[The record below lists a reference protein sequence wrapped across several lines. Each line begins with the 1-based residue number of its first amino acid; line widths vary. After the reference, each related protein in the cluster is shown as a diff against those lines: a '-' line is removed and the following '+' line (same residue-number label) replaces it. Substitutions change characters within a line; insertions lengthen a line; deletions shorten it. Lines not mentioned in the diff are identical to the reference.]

1 MNMEK
6 VAQLIADDMAGV
18 EAEFERNLSS
28 EVSLIPIVG
37 RYVLKSGGKRIRP
50 LLLILSA
57 RMSGYNGPNMIPL
70 AAIMEFIHTAT
81 LLHDD
86 VVDNANLR
94 RGQESANL
102 VWGNSASVL
111 VGDFLFSKSFS
122 LLTTHGDMRI
132 LKAVSGATTMMA
144 EGEVLQLIKTCDL
157 DISEEEY
164 LEVVINKTAVLLAA
178 ACQVGGILGGLEE
191 EKIAALYQFGMELGI
206 AFQLTD
212 DCLDYVA
219 EEKEFGK
226 AVGTDLTEG
235 KITMPLI
242 HAINHATPEER
253 ARITEIVEKEEEL
266 LPEDL
271 SWAMDLIKRYDGIGA
286 ANLRAMERIEKAKGL
301 LAPFPDTP
309 EKEALLSIADYVV
322 ARKL

>member
-1 MNMEK
+1 MDMDRINSL
-6 VAQLIADDMAGV
+6 VAADMKAV
-18 EAEFERNLSS
+18 EAEFEKNLASD
-28 EVSLIPIVG
+28 VALIPAVG
-37 RYVLKSGGKRIRP
+37 RYILKGGGKRIRP

-57 RMSGYNGPNMIPL
+57 RLSGYDGPSAVPL

-94 RGQESANL
+94 RGQDSANL

-122 LLTTHGDMRI
+122 LLTEHGSMRI
-132 LKAVSGATTMMA
+132 LKSVSDATTMMA

-157 DISEEEY
+157 NISEDEY
-164 LEVVINKTAVLLAA
+164 LDVVINKTAVLLAA
-178 ACQVGGILGGLEE
+178 ACEVGGLLGGQPEE
-191 EKIAALYQFGMELGI
+191 RVKALYSFGMELGI

-226 AVGTDLTEG
+226 AVGTDLNEG

-242 HAINHATPEER
+242 HAIGLCTPEELSEVGR
-253 ARITEIVEKEEEL
+253 VVEAVEVSE
-266 LPEDL
+266 EDL
-271 SWAMDLIKRYDGIGA
+271 ALIMGLIKKYDGIGA
-286 ANLRAMERIEKAKGL
+286 ARDRALERVAKAKAHL
-301 LAPFPDTP
+301 DLFPPSENRD
-309 EKEALLSIADYVV
+309 ALIHIADYVIT
-322 ARKL
+322 RRL

>member
-1 MNMEK
+1 MDIEEIVK
-6 VAQLIADDMAGV
+6 LAGPDMLGV
-18 EAEFERNLSS
+18 ESEFEKNLAS
-28 EVSLIPIVG
+28 EVALIPVIG
-37 RYVLKSGGKRIRP
+37 RYILKSGGKRIRP

-57 RMSGYNGPNMIPL
+57 RLAGYRGERAVPL

-94 RGQESANL
+94 RGQESANM

-122 LLTTHGDMRI
+122 LLTRHGDMEI
-132 LKAVSGATTMMA
+132 LRAVSDATTMMA
-144 EGEVLQLIKTCDL
+144 EGEVLQLVKTCDL
-157 DISEEEY
+157 TISETEY
-164 LEVVINKTAVLLAA
+164 FEVVINKTAVLLAA
-178 ACQVGGILGGLEE
+178 ACQVGGLLGGLPK
-191 EKIAALYQFGMELGI
+191 EKVDALYDFGMELGI

-226 AVGTDLTEG
+226 AVGADLAEG

-242 HAINHATPEER
+242 HTISRVGEEER
-253 ARITEIVEKEEEL
+253 EKVRRIVEKEEL
-266 LPEDL
+266 DPEDL
-271 SWAMDLIKRYDGIGA
+271 AWIMDLIRVNDGIGA
-286 ANLRAMERIEKAKGL
+286 AKRKALERVETGKAKL
-301 LAPFPDTP
+301 MNFPASP
-309 EKEALLSIADYVV
+309 EREALISLADYVV
-322 ARKL
+322 TRKL